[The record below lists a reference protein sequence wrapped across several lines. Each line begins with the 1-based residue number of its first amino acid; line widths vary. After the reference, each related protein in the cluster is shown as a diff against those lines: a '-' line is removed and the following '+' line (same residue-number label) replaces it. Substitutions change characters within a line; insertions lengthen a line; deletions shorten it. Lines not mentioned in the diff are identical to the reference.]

1 MDELTQMDEIL
12 GMLSNIETNQA
23 RLFRRVELLGKACE
37 AAFGQNKE
45 VINALANRQRIM
57 NDDLC
62 DMGGCVQNSHW

>member
-45 VINALANRQRIM
+45 VINALVNRQRMM